1 MTDAQT
7 IEQLT
12 AENKLLL
19 EQNSTLKHET
29 DTLKRLIFGSR
40 SERFKPVMYNPDQLS
55 LLSRNSSLSLL
66 KFPRKRLPMS
76 VRRSIRDAMP
86 YRTTFL

>member
-19 EQNSTLKHET
+19 EQNSTLKHELRYTQAT
-29 DTLKRLIFGSR
+29 DIRSR
-40 SERFKPVMYNPDQLS
+40 SERLKPVMYNPDQLS

-66 KFPRKRLPMS
+66 KFPRKDYL
-76 VRRSIRDAMP
+76 
-86 YRTTFL
+86 